1 MWLGIRNAP
10 GSARDAAE
18 EDNEDVDT
26 THWGHRADAPESFS
40 ASEAQKIDEARKT
53 AILISSLSYAP
64 YQDRIESNSDSEYF
78 LEPEDVVLYRGRWA
92 IVVKSTS
99 QWKGD
104 HLTGNYTIVLAT
116 NNRFEDGSR
125 YRVVQFDDVFQA
137 STERLREFVADPA
150 HNLDTQQY
158 VRDFLATAQHGT
170 PADGAAA
177 SGAAAGGAAA
187 DGGAGDAAG
196 PANRGGDAA
205 VGNNASELAVQISN
219 NFASFIPAVRGLE
232 QDLRE
237 TNQQLRNAEQRLA
250 QGASTR
256 ADLYDRAA
264 TLIQQLTACE
274 AALKELRDEED
285 AEAGVSQSGEVQQ
298 EHDSLQAQVAQLQAQ
313 LAQQEEARKFSA
325 AVYTGNNKHLGERNA
340 ELEASNAQHVARR
353 EQNATLIEQNAIRIA
368 SLEQQL
374 AALGYRTPVGLGS
387 PVGNSPAPE
396 IPDDGRRFRE
406 VSPPDLVGAGA
417 SDMNVVVSNGMSRV
431 GARTI
436 LQGLQGP
443 STVRQEG
450 SGGHAMPEAAGAA
463 GGDHAM
469 SDAASV
475 VVLTVALLPDEEV
488 RDHGVGPD
496 AAIAGF
502 LAVTTPANAPYVAP
516 HTTGVMG
523 P

>member
-1 MWLGIRNAP
+1 VRTG
-10 GSARDAAE
+10 GDEDA
-18 EDNEDVDT
+18 
-26 THWGHRADAPESFS
+26 
-40 ASEAQKIDEARKT
+40 
-53 AILISSLSYAP
+53 
-64 YQDRIESNSDSEYF
+64 
-78 LEPEDVVLYRGRWA
+78 
-92 IVVKSTS
+92 
-99 QWKGD
+99 

-116 NNRFEDGSR
+116 NNLFEDGNR
-125 YRVVQFDDVFQA
+125 YRVAQFGEVYQA
-137 STERLREFVADPA
+137 STPRLREFVADPA
-150 HNLDTQQY
+150 HNLDRQQY
-158 VRDFLATAQHGT
+158 VDDFKASVQHGT

-187 DGGAGDAAG
+187 DGGVGGAAG

-232 QDLRE
+232 QD
-237 TNQQLRNAEQRLA
+237 LRNAEQRLA

-340 ELEASNAQHVARR
+340 ELEARR
-353 EQNATLIEQNAIRIA
+353 EQNATQIA
-368 SLEQQL
+368 SLNQQL
-374 AALGYRTPVGLGS
+374 SALGYRTPVGLGS
-387 PVGNSPAPE
+387 PVGNDPASE

>member
-1 MWLGIRNAP
+1 
-10 GSARDAAE
+10 
-18 EDNEDVDT
+18 
-26 THWGHRADAPESFS
+26 
-40 ASEAQKIDEARKT
+40 
-53 AILISSLSYAP
+53 
-64 YQDRIESNSDSEYF
+64 
-78 LEPEDVVLYRGRWA
+78 
-92 IVVKSTS
+92 
-99 QWKGD
+99 
-104 HLTGNYTIVLAT
+104 
-116 NNRFEDGSR
+116 
-125 YRVVQFDDVFQA
+125 
-137 STERLREFVADPA
+137 
-150 HNLDTQQY
+150 
-158 VRDFLATAQHGT
+158 
-170 PADGAAA
+170 
-177 SGAAAGGAAA
+177 
-187 DGGAGDAAG
+187 
-196 PANRGGDAA
+196 
-205 VGNNASELAVQISN
+205 LAVQISN

-232 QDLRE
+232 QD
-237 TNQQLRNAEQRLA
+237 LRNAEQRLA

-406 VSPPDLVGAGA
+406 VSPPDFGAVDAGA
-417 SDMNVVVSNGMSRV
+417 SDENVVVSNGMSRE
-431 GARTI
+431 GAATI
-436 LQGLQGP
+436 LRLLQGS
-443 STVRQEG
+443 STD
-450 SGGHAMPEAAGAA
+450 HAMPDAAGAA

-469 SDAASV
+469 SDAASEE
-475 VVLTVALLPDEEV
+475 VLTVALLPGEEV

>member
-1 MWLGIRNAP
+1 
-10 GSARDAAE
+10 
-18 EDNEDVDT
+18 VD
-26 THWGHRADAPESFS
+26 DFK
-40 ASEAQKIDEARKT
+40 AS
-53 AILISSLSYAP
+53 
-64 YQDRIESNSDSEYF
+64 
-78 LEPEDVVLYRGRWA
+78 V
-92 IVVKSTS
+92 
-99 QWKGD
+99 
-104 HLTGNYTIVLAT
+104 
-116 NNRFEDGSR
+116 
-125 YRVVQFDDVFQA
+125 
-137 STERLREFVADPA
+137 
-150 HNLDTQQY
+150 
-158 VRDFLATAQHGT
+158 QHGT

-187 DGGAGDAAG
+187 DGGVGGAAG

-353 EQNATLIEQNAIRIA
+353 EQNATQIA
-368 SLEQQL
+368 SLNQQL
-374 AALGYRTPVGLGS
+374 SALGYRTPVGLGS

-406 VSPPDLVGAGA
+406 VSPPDFGAVDAGA
-417 SDMNVVVSNGMSRV
+417 SDENVVVSSNGMSRE
-431 GARTI
+431 GAATI
-436 LQGLQGP
+436 LRLLQGS
-443 STVRQEG
+443 STD
-450 SGGHAMPEAAGAA
+450 HAMPDAAGAA

-469 SDAASV
+469 SDAASEE
-475 VVLTVALLPDEEV
+475 VLTVALLPDEEV

>member
-1 MWLGIRNAP
+1 
-10 GSARDAAE
+10 
-18 EDNEDVDT
+18 
-26 THWGHRADAPESFS
+26 
-40 ASEAQKIDEARKT
+40 
-53 AILISSLSYAP
+53 
-64 YQDRIESNSDSEYF
+64 
-78 LEPEDVVLYRGRWA
+78 
-92 IVVKSTS
+92 
-99 QWKGD
+99 
-104 HLTGNYTIVLAT
+104 
-116 NNRFEDGSR
+116 
-125 YRVVQFDDVFQA
+125 
-137 STERLREFVADPA
+137 
-150 HNLDTQQY
+150 
-158 VRDFLATAQHGT
+158 
-170 PADGAAA
+170 
-177 SGAAAGGAAA
+177 
-187 DGGAGDAAG
+187 
-196 PANRGGDAA
+196 
-205 VGNNASELAVQISN
+205 LAVQISN

-250 QGASTR
+250 QGTSTR

-313 LAQQEEARKFSA
+313 LAQQQNRITEGQQSRQYAA
-325 AVYTGNNKHLGERNA
+325 AVYNENIKHLRERNA
-340 ELEASNAQHVARR
+340 ELEARR
-353 EQNATLIEQNAIRIA
+353 EQNATQIA
-368 SLEQQL
+368 SLNQQL
-374 AALGYRTPVGLGS
+374 SALGYRTPVGLGS
-387 PVGNSPAPE
+387 PVGNDPASE

>member
-1 MWLGIRNAP
+1 
-10 GSARDAAE
+10 
-18 EDNEDVDT
+18 
-26 THWGHRADAPESFS
+26 
-40 ASEAQKIDEARKT
+40 
-53 AILISSLSYAP
+53 
-64 YQDRIESNSDSEYF
+64 
-78 LEPEDVVLYRGRWA
+78 
-92 IVVKSTS
+92 
-99 QWKGD
+99 
-104 HLTGNYTIVLAT
+104 
-116 NNRFEDGSR
+116 
-125 YRVVQFDDVFQA
+125 
-137 STERLREFVADPA
+137 LREFVADPA
-150 HNLDTQQY
+150 HNLDRQQY
-158 VRDFLATAQHGT
+158 VDDFKASVQHGT

-232 QDLRE
+232 QDLR
-237 TNQQLRNAEQRLA
+237 NAEQRLA

-256 ADLYDRAA
+256 ADLYDLAA
-264 TLIQQLTACE
+264 TLIQRLTACE

-313 LAQQEEARKFSA
+313 LAQQQNRITEGQQSRQYAA
-325 AVYTGNNKHLGERNA
+325 AVYNENIKHLRERNA
-340 ELEASNAQHVARR
+340 ELEARR
-353 EQNATLIEQNAIRIA
+353 EQNATQIA
-368 SLEQQL
+368 SLNQQL
-374 AALGYRTPVGLGS
+374 SALGYRTPVGLGS

-469 SDAASV
+469 SDAASEE
-475 VVLTVALLPDEEV
+475 VLTVALLPGEEV